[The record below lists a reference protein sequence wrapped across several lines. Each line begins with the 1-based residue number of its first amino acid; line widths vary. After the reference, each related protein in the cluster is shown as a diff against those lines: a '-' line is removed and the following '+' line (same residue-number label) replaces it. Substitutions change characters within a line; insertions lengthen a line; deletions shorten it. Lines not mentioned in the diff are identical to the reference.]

1 MTFIVLWLLGDL
13 TNLFGAVMAKLLP
26 TMIILAIYVGP
37 RLLRNIHIHDEEEAE
52 GGEGEGGAEEGDEG
66 DE

>member
-26 TMIILAIYVGP
+26 TMIILAVYVSFTDW
-37 RLLRNIHIHDEEEAE
+37 LRASKVISETSLCS
-52 GGEGEGGAEEGDEG
+52 GKRT
-66 DE
+66 